1 MQIVAGVFV
10 VLLSLALGVFA
21 LILTGLPWAA
31 TVAWRKSRLTILR
44 HSLWWGL
51 LLVSLVAI
59 AINQFTRLGSA
70 AAGLTLLAAIGVSGL
85 IGGVALRR
93 SPYSRSRPVTRS
105 QWLLI
110 SAVTVFMV
118 VLSLRIL
125 GPVTNYD
132 TGLYHLGAIQY
143 TEQFAAIPG
152 LANIYFAYGY
162 ATAQFPLA
170 AFLTWS
176 PLGVEGYRALNSLI
190 ILIALID
197 LIVRFRQRDSSV
209 GKYVMAAGLAVL
221 TFTMLPLADYWVVS
235 PTQDASVFTVT
246 VVAGAYLS
254 EALSRQK
261 WVPAAATSV
270 IISVVAVLLRP
281 TMIAFALTLVIV
293 VVVLAARRRATWSSQ
308 RLGTAVAVTALV
320 SVAAMLLS
328 AARDYMLSGWW
339 QYPLSMFPFDVPWRA
354 PDPTQARLATL
365 GAARDP
371 ANLWEAAESWS
382 WLSAWGS
389 RAMSSWELYAFG
401 ALIIAAVVSVVLFR
415 PPRMLI
421 AAMAPSAVATV
432 FWFTLTPPS
441 FRFAWGPL
449 FTAATI
455 AVGWSLWSR
464 TRSSRT
470 MARDAALGV
479 SLVLG
484 LTVVAT
490 LAFRIDVTSISETRV
505 ARGIPI
511 TFAVT
516 PITRTEVV
524 EVTLP
529 SGLNALRPA
538 DGDQC
543 WAAFPV
549 CSPQLPETLR
559 LRGQGLQSGF
569 LP

>member
-10 VLLSLALGVFA
+10 VYLSLVLGVLA
-21 LILTGLPWAA
+21 LILMGLPWAA

-44 HSLWWGL
+44 HSMWWGL

-59 AINQFTRLGSA
+59 AVNQFTGLGSA
-70 AAGLTLLAAIGVSGL
+70 AAGLTLLAVIGVSGF

-93 SPYSRSRPVTRS
+93 SPSSRSRPVTRS
-105 QWLLI
+105 RWLLI

-118 VLSLRIL
+118 VLSLRTL

-143 TEQFAAIPG
+143 AEQFAAIPG

-197 LIVRFRQRDSSV
+197 LIVRFRQRDSSA

-235 PTQDASVFTVT
+235 PTQDASVFAVT

-270 IISVVAVLLRP
+270 IISVIAVLLRP
-281 TMIAFALTLVIV
+281 TMIAFALTLAIV
-293 VVVLAARRRATWSSQ
+293 VVVLAVRRRSSWSSQ
-308 RLGTAVAVTALV
+308 RLGIAVAVTTLI
-320 SVAAMLLS
+320 SLAAMLLS
-328 AARDYMLSGWW
+328 LARDYVLSGWW
-339 QYPLSMFPFDVPWRA
+339 QYPLSTLPFDVPWRA
-354 PDPTQARLATL
+354 PDPTPARLATL

-401 ALIIAAVVSVVLFR
+401 VLVIAALVCVVLFR
-415 PPRMLI
+415 PPRMLL

-449 FTAATI
+449 FTLATI
-455 AVGWSLWSR
+455 AVGWSLWAR
-464 TRSSRT
+464 ARSSET
-470 MARDAALGV
+470 VARDAAVGV

-484 LTVVAT
+484 LTVAAT
-490 LAFRIDVTSISETRV
+490 LAFRIDVTSISESRV

-511 TFAVT
+511 AFAVT
-516 PITRTEVV
+516 PITRANVV

-529 SGLNALRPA
+529 SGLTALRPSE
-538 DGDQC
+538 GDQC

-559 LRGQGLQSGF
+559 PRGQGLQSGF